1 MSVWIQALKIFNKD
15 GMWCIPRKGSPEHA
29 KVKKIMET
37 INDQKRIAKP
47 ASSKKALVETPKR
60 KLRTEKEK
68 KESSLMAMEDKDAN
82 LGESDDKIIMKSG
95 RKNTDYWISRSHCMH
110 NAFYNT
116 KFLKNNKTHTVRAG
130 ELFYK
135 GDQKTD
141 GEINW
146 KLKDFKDDLSNAHFW
161 VESKDGTIDWIANFY
176 MKNVDKK
183 VWTKKELEASGIKH
197 VPYKHEKEILEKAE
211 KLYGN
216 VGEEERKSAGE
227 FTKCWR

>member
-1 MSVWIQALKIFNKD
+1 M
-15 GMWCIPRKGSPEHA
+15 
-29 KVKKIMET
+29 
-37 INDQKRIAKP
+37 
-47 ASSKKALVETPKR
+47 ETPKR
-60 KLRTEKEK
+60 KLRTEKETK
-68 KESSLMAMEDKDAN
+68 SSLMAMEDKDAN